1 SHFQGGNDE
10 VGVDAFAHAPAHYR
24 ASKDVYGHGEV
35 QPAFQRPVL
44 RYVSHPQLVGATG
57 SELAQHQVI
66 ENRMKFLRSAWAAA
80 APPVTALQPKLTH
93 EALNTLTGAAHSVL
107 ESYFGVNPWTAVS
120 TVAPLVSFLDQF
132 TEAFIFNRPLR
143 RPSVSPGVVAAP

>member
-1 SHFQGGNDE
+1 MTAKSQGSILPALIAMMDDSWLRLAVVNIHFQGGNDE

-66 ENRMKFLRSAWAAA
+66 ENRMKFLRSARATA
-80 APPVTALQPKLTH
+80 APPVNTLQTKLTH
-93 EALNTLTGAAHSVL
+93 EAFNSLTGAAHSVL
-107 ESYFGVNPWTAVS
+107 EP
-120 TVAPLVSFLDQF
+120 
-132 TEAFIFNRPLR
+132 
-143 RPSVSPGVVAAP
+143 

>member
-1 SHFQGGNDE
+1 MTAKSQGSILPALIAMMDDSWLRLAVVNSHFQGGNDE

-24 ASKDVYGHGEV
+24 ASQDVYGHGEV

-80 APPVTALQPKLTH
+80 APPVNALQPKLTH
-93 EALNTLTGAAHSVL
+93 EAFNTLTGAAHSVL
-107 ESYFGVNPWTAVS
+107 ES
-120 TVAPLVSFLDQF
+120 
-132 TEAFIFNRPLR
+132 
-143 RPSVSPGVVAAP
+143 